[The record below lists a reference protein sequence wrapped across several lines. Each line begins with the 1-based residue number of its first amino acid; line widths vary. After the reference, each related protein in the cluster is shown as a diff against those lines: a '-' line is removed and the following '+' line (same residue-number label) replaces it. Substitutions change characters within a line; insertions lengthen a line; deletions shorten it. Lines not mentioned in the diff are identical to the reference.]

1 MILNIV
7 AQSVFKYKAHSQVK
21 ISIPALFLHDL
32 IGYFQKSQQ
41 HRESTVGLLYVFYI
55 LISPSP
61 VSASLS
67 NPVRTLPYLFLIF
80 FLTVVDSES
89 HFSFSLILGTIL
101 NFSLLVVWFF
111 FLQKNPF
118 LFLSQKCLMFLF
130 HCSGL
135 TQTLPFERC
144 TFLHSNALLGISM
157 KSFDKN
163 KTPSKTLLF
172 LFSRKCSLHYLN
184 SRLPVFCHFDCS
196 GTKDRHGAWL
206 GRDLT

>member
-1 MILNIV
+1 MFFYLLVSPTCFCFPHESCENPP
-7 AQSVFKYKAHSQVK
+7 VF
-21 ISIPALFLHDL
+21 ISNFFLCCCGQWVSLQFLSDPGNNPQLF
-32 IGYFQKSQQ
+32 
-41 HRESTVGLLYVFYI
+41 
-55 LISPSP
+55 SPSE
-61 VSASLS
+61 VG
-67 NPVRTLPYLFLIF
+67 F
-80 FLTVVDSES
+80 F
-89 HFSFSLILGTIL
+89 FSL
-101 NFSLLVVWFF
+101 
-111 FLQKNPF
+111 KNPF

-135 TQTLPFERC
+135 TQTLPFERW